1 MQSRF
6 LLQID
11 AISQKHFSMPRKPT
25 LLAREARAALLDL
38 IRNLP
43 KDTCL
48 PPLGVLGG
56 QFRLHGSTIFRLL
69 RDMAD
74 EGLVWQSPGGK
85 FFPLSAQRNTLRG
98 APVCFIGREL
108 WQWSR
113 LYQEILD
120 GISEVCSANG
130 SPLILLSSRSLVRQE
145 APAVAPTF
153 ASARAQEAELATLSE
168 MLPRG
173 AAGIL
178 FDHLWNQKAIGRTKW
193 PGGERLQLL
202 YGGGLHARVIAP
214 DYSAGAQIAADF
226 ARERGY
232 KSIGLIIPFAGDP
245 AIDAALHALRREFAP
260 FSAMELPYPDT
271 TADRNHF
278 RKIAART
285 PLIVCPEDN
294 VTLEVSNI
302 LSDLPRRQ
310 KPVLLGTQGTGVLHA
325 PNIRLRIDYR
335 RLGRAAASSILHGT
349 KPPPI
354 TPSLIRP
361 PAGEAAARA

>member
-1 MQSRF
+1 
-6 LLQID
+6 
-11 AISQKHFSMPRKPT
+11 MPRKPT

-38 IRNLP
+38 IGNLP

-48 PPLGVLGG
+48 PPLGVLGV

-69 RDMAD
+69 RDMAA

-145 APAVAPTF
+145 AAAVAPTF
-153 ASARAQEAELATLSE
+153 ASPRAQEAELAALVE
-168 MLPRG
+168 MLPKG
-173 AAGIL
+173 SAGIL
-178 FDHLWNQKAIGRTKW
+178 FDHLWSQKAIGKTKW
-193 PGGERLQLL
+193 PGGERVQLL
-202 YGGGLHARVIAP
+202 HGSGLHARVLAP
-214 DYSAGAQIAADF
+214 DHAAGAQISADF

-232 KSIGLIIPFAGDP
+232 KKIGLIIPFAGDP
-245 AIDAALHALRREFAP
+245 AIDAALQALRREFAA
-260 FSAMELPYPDT
+260 FSAIEFPYPDT
-271 TADRNHF
+271 AADRNRF
-278 RKIAART
+278 CKFATRT
-285 PLIVCPEDN
+285 QLLVCPEDN
-294 VTLEVSNI
+294 VALEIPAI
-302 LSDLPRRQ
+302 LADLPQKQ

-354 TPSLIRP
+354 TPSLIRQ
-361 PAGEAAARA
+361 PAEQIVRRA